1 MIINNITN
9 IKKKNKYLLSQITEH
24 THKKKIKSVFCL
36 MTNGKKDKMTNNDL
50 QHTTN
55 KAEVWVTQ
63 THYNRDWNQVILKGQ
78 QFMLHM

>member
-1 MIINNITN
+1 
-9 IKKKNKYLLSQITEH
+9 
-24 THKKKIKSVFCL
+24 

-63 THYNRDWNQVILKGQ
+63 THYNRDWTQVLLKGQ
-78 QFMLHM
+78 QFMLHTIDVNKITSKTINGILLITSYLMT